1 MTQIGLANAIND
13 YLLINNY
20 KFVYV
25 GVQFLALNVL
35 LHFKSEEKGIGNQ
48 FLYAY
53 NCLKSAKRNI
63 LLLQLASGA
72 FGL

>member
-35 LHFKSEEKGIGNQ
+35 LHTKSEEKGIGNK

-63 LLLQLASGA
+63 LLQLASGA